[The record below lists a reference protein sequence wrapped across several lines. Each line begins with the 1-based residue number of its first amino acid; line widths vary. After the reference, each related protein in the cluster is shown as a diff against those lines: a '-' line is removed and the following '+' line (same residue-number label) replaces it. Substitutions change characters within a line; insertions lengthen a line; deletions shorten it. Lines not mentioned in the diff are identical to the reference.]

1 LNKGAVHEAA
11 PPFSSEERNVAL
23 TLEDKI
29 QIQELVARF
38 AHCSDYGDWETL
50 ATLYVPEVVTEMEG
64 IPLKYE
70 GIEAQVEH
78 AKESDRQAQGKNR
91 HYNFNLYIE
100 EEGGRVSAKYF
111 FMNVNAG
118 GVPMTSKIVT
128 SGRMDDTVVKAPGGW
143 KIARRYVT
151 FDQTFELDF

>member
-1 LNKGAVHEAA
+1 MI
-11 PPFSSEERNVAL
+11 

-29 QIQELVARF
+29 AIQELVARF
-38 AHCSDYGDWETL
+38 AHCSDYGDWAGLEK
-50 ATLYVPEVVTEMEG
+50 LYTDDVVTEMEG

-70 GIEAQVEH
+70 GIAAQVEH

-100 EEGGRVSAKYF
+100 EEGDEVVARYF
-111 FMNVNAG
+111 FVNANAG
-118 GVPMTSKIVT
+118 GTPMSAQIVT
-128 SGRMDDTVVKAPGGW
+128 TGRMRDTVVKTGGEW

-151 FDQTFELDF
+151 FDQTFELNF